1 MGALVGKPCA
11 PVSEKCEQTL
21 ICWSWSRMKIFL
33 FTFAIFLFFT
43 GTSSDFAADL
53 ATFINETPAGYTV
66 TQQIKGGN
74 TCHCRVPASS
84 SSSSSS
90 AAPFTLTFGSSSGAT
105 TGAPDATAPPTTAA
119 PTTAAPTTVAPPT
132 TTVPTTT
139 VPTTTVPTTT
149 TFVTTGSA
157 FGSTVG

>member
-119 PTTAAPTTVAPPT
+119 PTTVAP
-132 TTVPTTT
+132 TT

-157 FGSTVG
+157 FVSTVG